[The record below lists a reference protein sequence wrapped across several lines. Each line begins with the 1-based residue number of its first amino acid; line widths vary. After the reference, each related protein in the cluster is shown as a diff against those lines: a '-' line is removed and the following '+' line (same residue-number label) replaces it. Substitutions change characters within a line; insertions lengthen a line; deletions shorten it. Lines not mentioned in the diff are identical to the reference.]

1 MAYLGYGARPENHG
15 GSGITRREE
24 IAMIEQ
30 TNSEAHIEAIAEGPG
45 EKNTR
50 RAFLAAAG
58 VAGLAYTAALAYPI
72 YRYLASPEEMAMEA
86 TAVTEVTLKDAQKLP
101 LGAVLMFKFGA
112 SPALLIHHEDG
123 RWISMTAVCTHLG
136 CTVQYEPQ
144 ADRIHCA
151 CHGGVYNA
159 YTGANVSGPPP
170 KPLKLFKVAVNE
182 AGVDVSRA

>member
-1 MAYLGYGARPENHG
+1 
-15 GSGITRREE
+15 
-24 IAMIEQ
+24 MIEQ
-30 TNSEAHIEAIAEGPG
+30 TNSEAHIEAIAEGAG
-45 EKNTR
+45 EQNTR

-151 CHGGVYNA
+151 CHGGVYNP

-170 KPLKLFKVAVNE
+170 RPLKLFKVAVNE
-182 AGVDVSRA
+182 AGVDVSRV

>member
-1 MAYLGYGARPENHG
+1 MSEEMNLEN
-15 GSGITRREE
+15 IVQEPLD
-24 IAMIEQ
+24 AADQ
-30 TNSEAHIEAIAEGPG
+30 A
-45 EKNTR
+45 TR

-58 VAGLAYTAALAYPI
+58 VAGVCYAAALAYPV

-86 TAVTEVTLKDAQKLP
+86 TAVTSVA
-101 LGAVLMFKFGA
+101 LGADYRQLPKGTAKMFKFGA
-112 SPALLIHHEDG
+112 SPAMLIHHQDG

-151 CHGGVYNA
+151 CHGGVYDP

-170 KPLKLFKVAVNE
+170 KPLKLFKVTVND
-182 AGVDVSRA
+182 ADVIVSRA